1 MGMCICNDR
10 RWPETYRVMGL
21 QNVEMVLLGY
31 NTPLHNAP
39 SPDHDEHSWFHNQ
52 LSMQAGAYQNGT
64 WVVGVAKGGEEEGVP
79 SLADSM
85 VVAPSGKVVAR
96 ADGVGDELIV
106 HRCDLDAGQSYKRTT
121 FNFAIHRQPDQ
132 YRMIVE
138 RKGAM
143 DPS

>member
-1 MGMCICNDR
+1 
-10 RWPETYRVMGL
+10 
-21 QNVEMVLLGY
+21 
-31 NTPLHNAP
+31 
-39 SPDHDEHSWFHNQ
+39 
-52 LSMQAGAYQNGT
+52 
-64 WVVGVAKGGEEEGVP
+64 
-79 SLADSM
+79 
-85 VVAPSGKVVAR
+85 VVAR
-96 ADGVGDELIV
+96 AEGAGDELIV